1 MKLNSLIL
9 GLLFFATAISLLLCW
24 LPIFSA
30 ETNDFLYQKLFYI
43 LMGLSLMVEATMF
56 SGKTVKILLILSGIG
71 TIAGVI
77 FSQQN
82 ETFLSIKNISLLL
95 GFVITVFHINDIKR
109 D

>member
-24 LPIFSA
+24 LPIFPA

-56 SGKTVKILLILSGIG
+56 SGKTVKILLVLSGIG

-95 GFVITVFHINDIKR
+95 GFVITVFYINDIKR